1 MTGIM
6 SIGRSRARLYTTE
19 RPRTTFADVAGYQGV
34 KIEISE
40 VVDFLK
46 SPHRFRDIGAKIPK
60 GILLVGPP
68 GTGKTLLARAV
79 AGEAGVPFLSVSG
92 SDFMEMFVGVG
103 ASRVRDLFQT
113 ARKQAPAIIFVDEID
128 SIGRKRGAGLGG
140 GHDEREQTLN
150 QMLSEMDGFDP
161 AEGVVI
167 MAATN
172 RPDILDPALLRPGRF
187 DRQIVVPLPDL
198 EERLPIL
205 KVHCK
210 DKRVSA
216 NVDLELVARGT
227 PGMSGAD
234 LANLV
239 NEAALH
245 AVRRGSHQ
253 VEMVDFEA
261 ARDRVL
267 MGQRRESLVLSEA
280 EKERVA
286 FHEGGHAVLAY
297 VLEHADPVHKVTIL
311 PTGLALGVTQ
321 QLPLEERHIYPREVI
336 EDSLAVRMG
345 GRAAE
350 LLVYGDL
357 STGAS
362 NDLVG
367 NTELARKMVREWGMS
382 EELGPMAWGSQ
393 GMVFLGEDLLHSRD
407 YSEDTA
413 RVVDAEIARILRH
426 QEERAIELLSRHRA
440 GLDAVARSLLERET
454 LDGSEVGSL
463 VDSAYGRPVHP
474 SGELT
479 AHFTGTNGAG
489 NGSAEDAASGNGAEA
504 VPSAAGNGA
513 ESASSRGRQRSRVG
527 QGERSGVGAVRLP
540 PLLVFRLT
548 RRPTGASPASAP
560 STTSQV
566 IGART
571 PAGDQGPGNVGA
583 TTTPGPATG
592 SPSSS
597 MATGSLLRTLNGP
610 TPKGSPEAG
619 AMTSGV
625 RGLTFC
631 AFSPAMDR
639 PLGEVNTTVAGRPP
653 RSTTATA
660 EAPVPGVTT
669 AGTSQCSLAPITPT
683 TSPHSGTGAAGP
695 GGAVTWRTT
704 TMPVL
709 LVKVRA
715 YGVPLGMRVWSSA
728 TSVDNVCG
736 GMRRESGSATSPPDR
751 PMATD
756 TTAVLVEGLSSR
768 NATTVPVA
776 STFCANV
783 HCGAGTGVPAV
794 IDSPPLPAAPT
805 DSSSLATTDPDSAD
819 TSVAMAASSGAWSPT
834 FSVMSAP
841 GGTSMP

>member
-1 MTGIM
+1 MALGAYHGVMSPSLPDRRSGRSTPGGTGGPQPGASSGSGDQSWRWVFALLIVAVFAFLIVPPLFQHSTVRTLSYRTFIDDVGKKEIQSAQINNATGVITGAFKISLSNGVKYTVNGSTPLPDSDTKLIQRDVPNYSFFYPTESTLDQWLPTILILVLFVGIFFWISRRAQGQMSGIM

-19 RPRTTFADVAGYQGV
+19 RPHTTFADVAGYQGV
-34 KIEISE
+34 KVEISE

-60 GILLVGPP
+60 GMLLVGPP
-68 GTGKTLLARAV
+68 GTGKTLLARAF

-167 MAATN
+167 IAATN

-210 DKRVSA
+210 DKRIGEDVEL
-216 NVDLELVARGT
+216 DLVARGT

-253 VEMVDFEA
+253 VDMRDFEA

-267 MGQRRESLVLSEA
+267 MGQRRESLVLSEQ

-311 PTGLALGVTQ
+311 PTGMALGVTQ
-321 QLPLEERHIYPREVI
+321 QLPIEERHIYPREVI

-413 RVVDAEIARILRH
+413 RVVDAEISRILRH
-426 QEERAIELLSRHRA
+426 QEERAIELLSHHRG
-440 GLDAVARSLLERET
+440 GLDAVARGLLERET
-454 LDGSEVGSL
+454 LDGEEVGRL
-463 VDSAYGRPVHP
+463 VDTAYGGPVHDP
-474 SGELT
+474 ATT
-479 AHFTGTNGAG
+479 AMVSHLATLP
-489 NGSAEDAASGNGAEA
+489 NGS
-504 VPSAAGNGA
+504 
-513 ESASSRGRQRSRVG
+513 
-527 QGERSGVGAVRLP
+527 
-540 PLLVFRLT
+540 
-548 RRPTGASPASAP
+548 
-560 STTSQV
+560 
-566 IGART
+566 
-571 PAGDQGPGNVGA
+571 
-583 TTTPGPATG
+583 
-592 SPSSS
+592 
-597 MATGSLLRTLNGP
+597 
-610 TPKGSPEAG
+610 
-619 AMTSGV
+619 
-625 RGLTFC
+625 
-631 AFSPAMDR
+631 
-639 PLGEVNTTVAGRPP
+639 
-653 RSTTATA
+653 
-660 EAPVPGVTT
+660 
-669 AGTSQCSLAPITPT
+669 
-683 TSPHSGTGAAGP
+683 AGP
-695 GGAVTWRTT
+695 GGGPDDGAPVAVETT
-704 TMPVL
+704 ETP
-709 LVKVRA
+709 A
-715 YGVPLGMRVWSSA
+715 
-728 TSVDNVCG
+728 
-736 GMRRESGSATSPPDR
+736 GSA
-751 PMATD
+751 
-756 TTAVLVEGLSSR
+756 
-768 NATTVPVA
+768 
-776 STFCANV
+776 
-783 HCGAGTGVPAV
+783 
-794 IDSPPLPAAPT
+794 
-805 DSSSLATTDPDSAD
+805 AD
-819 TSVAMAASSGAWSPT
+819 
-834 FSVMSAP
+834 
-841 GGTSMP
+841 